1 MSGPLGSSQWMYSSG
16 GYEINNSSRGS
27 NERSSRYIRTFDSGG
42 STRKYTMSCWIKFAM
57 EGNQNYLRMLN
68 AYVDDNNFTTIGNL
82 NNEGT
87 VQYMHVLSE
96 RTGNSNIATLS
107 TKWEQSDPNA
117 WYNFVIAVDTTQGTA
132 ANRVKCWINGVQV
145 ENWTT
150 ANYPDQNA
158 DIARMNTAQAH
169 KVFAGNSDSHTGS
182 GLVAEYHFLDGIVAD
197 KDSFGEYGDYGNWIP
212 KKYDGNYGTTGFY
225 LDFADSSAM
234 GNDVSGN
241 DNDFTATNY
250 DADDQ
255 FPDTPT
261 NNFCVVNY
269 LDTQNWVNTS
279 YLKEGNLQMEP
290 GLGRARGSFAPSTG
304 KWYYEVLLKDQ
315 SSSQVVVGIRG
326 VANTSID
333 ADGTDYIRMAHPSS
347 NGSGVKLDVRGT
359 VTDNIGAVANGDI
372 IGIAYDMDNETI
384 SFTKNGS
391 AIAASLT
398 DVDWSGLTQK
408 YQMAP
413 YLINNNGRRSIA
425 NFGQDSS
432 FATNKTKQ
440 GNADGKGIGDFYY
453 TPPSGY
459 LALCTKNLPA
469 PAVIPSEHFNTVL
482 YTGDGNSTHAITGV
496 GFQPDFVWIKNRN
509 GTAGYTLQD
518 AVRGATATIYS
529 QLAEGEN
536 ATRAYVNSFD
546 SDGFTTGN
554 AAGASKGP
562 SNADGS
568 TYVAWNWKANGSG
581 STDNSGNL
589 DATVSAN
596 TDAKFS
602 IVTYTGTGGEPKT
615 VAHGLGVSP
624 ELVIIKRRNDGNAW
638 VVWFHDLQDNYAFEG
653 LNTTGAEVNGG
664 SPISKY
670 VDAVSS
676 TLVSVGDAS
685 EVNANTGTYVMYCF
699 ASVEGYSK
707 VGIYTGNGGSANN
720 GGPFVYTGFKPAF
733 LLRKRVAGATGH
745 WYITDNERDGYN
757 GDDSN
762 DTLFADATNTELEAG
777 RIDLLSNGF
786 KVRTNDGQV
795 NTDGAE
801 YVYLAL
807 AETPLKYATAR

>member
-1 MSGPLGSSQWMYSSG
+1 MSGPFGSSQWMYKSG

-27 NERSSRYIRTFDSGG
+27 NERSSRYIRTFGSGG
-42 STRKYTMSCWIKFAM
+42 STRTYTISAWVKHAM
-57 EGNQNYLRMLN
+57 EGNQNYTRLLN

-82 NNEGT
+82 QNEGT

-117 WYNFVIAVDTTQGTA
+117 WYHFVINIDTTQGTA
-132 ANRVKCWINGVQV
+132 ANRVKCWINGTEVL
-145 ENWTT
+145 NWTT
-150 ANYPDQNA
+150 ANYPNENA

-169 KVFAGNSDSHTGS
+169 KLFAGNADAHTGS
-182 GLVAEYHFLDGIVAD
+182 GLLAEYHFLDGIIAD

-225 LDFADSSAM
+225 LNFADSSAM

-304 KWYYEVLLKDQ
+304 KWYFELLLKDQ
-315 SSSQVVVGIRG
+315 SSSTVSVGIRG

-333 ADGTDYIRMAHPSS
+333 ADGTDYVRMVHPSS
-347 NGSGVKLDVRGT
+347 NGNGVKLDVRGT

-391 AIAASLT
+391 AIHASLT

-413 YLINNNGRRSIA
+413 LLINNSGRRSIA

-440 GNADGKGIGDFYY
+440 GNTDGKGQGDFTY

-459 LALCTKNLPA
+459 LALCTKNLPE
-469 PAVIPSEHFNTVL
+469 PAVVPSEHFNTVL
-482 YTGDGNSTHAITGV
+482 YTGTGSSNAISV
-496 GFQPDFVWIKNRN
+496 GFQPDWVWIKMRTQTYNN
-509 GTAGYTLQD
+509 NIFD
-518 AVRGATATIYS
+518 SVRGAGGKYLYTDEADSEATN
-529 QLAEGEN
+529 AERLK
-536 ATRAYVNSFD
+536 TFD
-546 SDGFTTGN
+546 SNGFTVGTQDAIN
-554 AAGASKGP
+554 E
-562 SNADGS
+562 N
-568 TYVAWNWKANGSG
+568 THTFVAYNWKANGSG
-581 STDNSGNL
+581 SANTNGSIN
-589 DATVSAN
+589 TTSTSAN
-596 TDAKFS
+596 VDAGFS
-602 IVTYTGTGGEPKT
+602 ISTYTGNDTAGAT
-615 VAHGLGVSP
+615 VGHGLSQAP
-624 ELVIIKRRNDGNAW
+624 DFIMCKRRSNTGNWTIFWNNAETSDPQTDYW
-638 VVWFHDLQDNYAFEG
+638 RLD
-653 LNTTGAEVNGG
+653 TTGAVADSNTLWNDTAPTATVFSLGDSVDVNASNNTYVAYCFHNVDGFSKMGYYEGNGADDGGFVPTGFRPAWVMTKEVGG
-664 SPISKY
+664 SNHWHIMDNKRSPINPVNDHLKAN
-670 VDAVSS
+670 DNAVE
-676 TLVSVGDAS
+676 D
-685 EVNANTGTYVMYCF
+685 
-699 ASVEGYSK
+699 
-707 VGIYTGNGGSANN
+707 
-720 GGPFVYTGFKPAF
+720 
-733 LLRKRVAGATGH
+733 
-745 WYITDNERDGYN
+745 TDN
-757 GDDSN
+757 
-762 DTLFADATNTELEAG
+762 AG
-777 RIDLLSNGF
+777 FVLDFVSNGF
-786 KVRTNDGQV
+786 KWRDADHDNQAATYIFM
-795 NTDGAE
+795 AF
-801 YVYLAL
+801 
-807 AETPLKYATAR
+807 AETPFKYANAK

>member
-1 MSGPLGSSQWMYSSG
+1 MSGPFGSSQWMYKSG

-27 NERSSRYIRTFDSGG
+27 NERSSRYIRTFGSGG
-42 STRKYTMSCWIKFAM
+42 STRKYTISAWVKHAM
-57 EGNQNYLRMLN
+57 EGNQNYTRLLN

-117 WYNFVIAVDTTQGTA
+117 WYHFVINIDTTQGTA
-132 ANRVKCWINGVQV
+132 ANRVKCWINGTEVL
-145 ENWTT
+145 NWTT
-150 ANYPDQNA
+150 ANYPNQNA

-169 KVFAGNSDSHTGS
+169 KLFAGNADAHTGS
-182 GLVAEYHFLDGIVAD
+182 GLLAEYHFLDGIIAD

-225 LDFADSSAM
+225 LNFADSSAM

-290 GLGRARGSFAPSTG
+290 GLVRARGSFAPSTG

-315 SSSQVVVGIRG
+315 SNSNVLVGIRG
-326 VANTSID
+326 VETTSID
-333 ADGTDYIRMAHPSS
+333 ADGTDYIRMVHPSS

-359 VTDNIGAVANGDI
+359 VTDNIGAVENGDI

-413 YLINNNGRRSIA
+413 LLINNSGRRSIA

-440 GNADGKGIGDFYY
+440 GNADGNGIGDFYY

-469 PAVIPSEHFNTVL
+469 PAVIPSEHFNTLL
-482 YTGDGNSTHAITGV
+482 YTADDGSDHDISGV
-496 GFQPDFVWIKNRN
+496 GFQPDFVFIKGRES
-509 GTAGYTLQD
+509 TADGRFFD
-518 AVRGATATIYS
+518 AVRGANKTLTTTS
-529 QLAEGEN
+529 SLAEFDEN
-536 ATRAYVNSFD
+536 TVSSLTSFD
-546 SDGFTTGN
+546 ADGFNLGSNNGSWN
-554 AAGASKGP
+554 A
-562 SNADGS
+562 GS
-568 TYVAWNWKANGSG
+568 RGYVAWNWKANGSG
-581 STDNSGNL
+581 SSNTNGTITS
-589 DATVSAN
+589 TVSAN
-596 TDAKFS
+596 VDAGFS
-602 IVTYTGTGGEPKT
+602 IVSYTGNGTNDATIG
-615 VAHGLGVSP
+615 HGLSKAPDLMIVKSRVGADAGTHQWYVYEGTSASLYLESTEPLHSDNRLKSAQATTFTVSQHAQC
-624 ELVIIKRRNDGNAW
+624 NA
-638 VVWFHDLQDNYAFEG
+638 
-653 LNTTGAEVNGG
+653 
-664 SPISKY
+664 S
-670 VDAVSS
+670 
-676 TLVSVGDAS
+676 GDAYI
-685 EVNANTGTYVMYCF
+685 GYMF
-699 ASVEGYSK
+699 HSVEGYSK
-707 VGIYTGNGGSANN
+707 VGHYTGNGGSANN
-720 GGPFVYTGFKPAF
+720 GGVFVYTGFKPAWII
-733 LLRKRVAGATGH
+733 RKITTGSNGSWH
-745 WYITDNERDGYN
+745 ITDNKRDGYN

-762 DTLFADATNTELEAG
+762 DVLLADTNAAEVEAG

-786 KVRTNDGQV
+786 KIRTTDSDVNADGS
-795 NTDGAE
+795 T
-801 YVYLAL
+801 YVYMAF

>member
-27 NERSSRYIRTFDSGG
+27 NERSSRYVRTFGSGG
-42 STRKYTMSCWIKFAM
+42 STKKYTMSCWIKFAM

-68 AYVDDNNFTTIGNL
+68 AYVDDNNFTTMGNL
-82 NNEGT
+82 QNEGT
-87 VQYMHVLSE
+87 AQNMHVLLE
-96 RTGNSNIATLS
+96 RTGNSNIAQLT

-132 ANRVKCWINGVQV
+132 SNRVKCWINGVQV
-145 ENWTT
+145 ENWATE
-150 ANYPDQNA
+150 NYPNQNA
-158 DIARMNTAQAH
+158 DIGRINTAQAH

-182 GLVAEYHFLDGIVAD
+182 GLLAEYHFLDGIVAD

-269 LDTQNWVNTS
+269 LDAQNWVNTS
-279 YLKEGNLQMEP
+279 YLKEGNLQMQP

-315 SSSQVVVGIRG
+315 SSSNVSVGIRG

-333 ADGTDYIRMAHPSS
+333 ADGTDYVRMVHPSS
-347 NGSGVKLDVRGT
+347 NGNGVKLDVRGT

-391 AIAASLT
+391 AIHASLT

-413 YLINNNGRRSIA
+413 LLVNNSGRRSIA

-440 GNADGKGIGDFYY
+440 GNTDSKGQGDFYY

-482 YTGDGNSTHAITGV
+482 YEGDGNSTHAITGV

-509 GTAGYTLQD
+509 DTAGYTLQD

-536 ATRAYVNSFD
+536 ATRAYVASFN

-554 AAGASKGP
+554 AAGAHKGP
-562 SNADGS
+562 SNHDGDD
-568 TYVAWNWKANGSG
+568 YVAWNWKANGSG

-624 ELVIIKRRNDGNAW
+624 EMVIIKRRNDTNAW
-638 VVWFHDLQDNYAFEG
+638 VVWHKDLADNYAFEG
-653 LNTTGAEVNGG
+653 LNTTGAAVSGG

-685 EVNANTGTYVMYCF
+685 EVNANTGTYVMYCW
-699 ASVEGYSK
+699 ASVDGYSK
-707 VGIYTGNGGSANN
+707 VGSYTGNGNADGT
-720 GGPFVYTGFKPAF
+720 FVYTGFRPA
-733 LLRKRVAGATGH
+733 
-745 WYITDNERDGYN
+745 YILYKSTDNVTHWSIHNNKSNPYN
-757 GDDSN
+757 V
-762 DTLFADATNTELEAG
+762 ADLELHANEIATEASAAEYK
-777 RIDLLSNGF
+777 IDFLSNGF
-786 KVRTNDGQV
+786 KQRNTNGT
-795 NTDGAE
+795 NNGNGYNYIYIAFAE
-801 YVYLAL
+801 VPFKFAN
-807 AETPLKYATAR
+807 AR

>member
-1 MSGPLGSSQWMYSSG
+1 MSGPFGSSQWMYKSG

-27 NERSSRYIRTFDSGG
+27 NERSSRYIRTFGSGG
-42 STRKYTMSCWIKFAM
+42 STRTYTISAWVKHAM
-57 EGNQNYLRMLN
+57 EGNQNYTRLLN

-82 NNEGT
+82 QNEGT

-117 WYNFVIAVDTTQGTA
+117 WYHFVINIDTTQGTA
-132 ANRVKCWINGVQV
+132 ANRVKCWINGTEVL
-145 ENWTT
+145 NWTT
-150 ANYPDQNA
+150 ANYPNENA

-169 KVFAGNSDSHTGS
+169 KLFAGNADAHTGS
-182 GLVAEYHFLDGIVAD
+182 GLLAEYHFLDGIIAD

-225 LDFADSSAM
+225 LNFADSSAM

-304 KWYYEVLLKDQ
+304 KWYFELLLKDQ
-315 SSSQVVVGIRG
+315 SSSTVSVGIRG

-333 ADGTDYIRMAHPSS
+333 ADGTDYVRMVHPSS
-347 NGSGVKLDVRGT
+347 NGNGVKLDVRGT

-391 AIAASLT
+391 AIHASLT

-413 YLINNNGRRSIA
+413 LLINNSGRRSIA

-440 GNADGKGIGDFYY
+440 GNTDGKGQGDFTY

-459 LALCTKNLPA
+459 LALCTKNLPE
-469 PAVIPSEHFNTVL
+469 PAVVPSEHFNTVL
-482 YTGDGNSTHAITGV
+482 YTGTGSSNAISV
-496 GFQPDFVWIKNRN
+496 GFQPDWVWIKMRTQTYNN
-509 GTAGYTLQD
+509 NIFD
-518 AVRGATATIYS
+518 SVRGAGGKYLYTDEADSEATN
-529 QLAEGEN
+529 AERLK
-536 ATRAYVNSFD
+536 TFD
-546 SDGFTTGN
+546 SNGFTVGTQDAIN
-554 AAGASKGP
+554 E
-562 SNADGS
+562 N
-568 TYVAWNWKANGSG
+568 THTFVAYNWKANGSG
-581 STDNSGNL
+581 SANNDGDNN
-589 DATVSAN
+589 ATVSAN
-596 TDAKFS
+596 TSAKFS
-602 IVTYTGTGGEPKT
+602 IATYTGSGGEPKT
-615 VAHGLGVSP
+615 IAHGLGVSP
-624 ELVIIKRRNDGNAW
+624 ELVIIKRRNDSNAW

-653 LNTTGAEVNGG
+653 LNTNGVEVDGG
-664 SPISKY
+664 SGVSKY

-685 EVNANTGTYVMYCF
+685 ENNASGGTYVMYCF

-762 DTLFADATNTELEAG
+762 DTLFADASNTELEAG

-795 NTDGAE
+795 NADGAD
-801 YVYLAL
+801 YVYLAI

>member
-1 MSGPLGSSQWMYSSG
+1 MSGPFGSSQWMYKSG

-27 NERSSRYIRTFDSGG
+27 NERSSRYIRTFGSGG
-42 STRKYTMSCWIKFAM
+42 STRTYTISAWVKHAM
-57 EGNQNYLRMLN
+57 EGNQNYTRLLN

-82 NNEGT
+82 QNEGT

-117 WYNFVIAVDTTQGTA
+117 WYHFVINIDTTQGTA
-132 ANRVKCWINGVQV
+132 ANRVKCWINGTEVL
-145 ENWTT
+145 NWTT
-150 ANYPDQNA
+150 ANYPNQNA
-158 DIARMNTAQAH
+158 DIGRLNTAQAH

-182 GLVAEYHFLDGIVAD
+182 GLLAEYHFLDGIVAD

-269 LDTQNWVNTS
+269 LDAQNWVNTS

-315 SSSQVVVGIRG
+315 SSSNVAVGIRG
-326 VANTSID
+326 VGNTSID
-333 ADGTDYIRMAHPSS
+333 ADGTDYVRMVHPSS
-347 NGSGVKLDVRGT
+347 NGNGVKLDVRGT

-391 AIAASLT
+391 AIHASLT

-413 YLINNNGRRSIA
+413 LLINNSGRRSIA

-440 GNADGKGIGDFYY
+440 GNTDGKGQGDFTY

-459 LALCTKNLPA
+459 LALCTKNLPE
-469 PAVIPSEHFNTVL
+469 PAVTPSEHFNTVL
-482 YTGDGNSTHAITGV
+482 YEGDGNSTHAITGI

-509 GTAGYTLQD
+509 DTASHTLQD

-529 QLAEGEN
+529 QAAEGEN
-536 ATRAYVNSFD
+536 ATRAYVASFN

-554 AAGASKGP
+554 AAGAHKGP
-562 SNADGS
+562 SNHSGDD
-568 TYVAWNWKANGSG
+568 YVSWNWKANGSG
-581 STDNSGNL
+581 SANNDGDNN
-589 DATVSAN
+589 ATVSAN
-596 TDAKFS
+596 TSAKFS
-602 IVTYTGTGGEPKT
+602 IATYTGSGGEPKT
-615 VAHGLGVSP
+615 IAHGLGVSP
-624 ELVIIKRRNDGNAW
+624 ELVIIKRRNAGNTW

-653 LNTTGAEVNGG
+653 LATTGEEVDGG
-664 SPISKY
+664 SPVSKY

-676 TLVSVGDAS
+676 TLVSVGDAD
-685 EVNANTGTYVMYCF
+685 ENNASGGTYVMYCF

-733 LLRKRVAGATGH
+733 LLRKRVAGATSH
-745 WYITDNERDGYN
+745 WNINDNKRDGYN

-762 DTLFADATNTELEAG
+762 DTLFPNLTATEGDAG
-777 RIDLLSNGF
+777 RIDFLSNGF
-786 KVRTNDGQV
+786 KIRTTDSDV
-795 NTDGAE
+795 NSDGAD
-801 YVYLAL
+801 YVYLAI

>member
-27 NERSSRYIRTFDSGG
+27 NERSSRYIRTFGSGG
-42 STRKYTMSCWIKFAM
+42 STRKYTISAWVKHAM
-57 EGNQNYLRMLN
+57 EGNQNYTRLLN

-117 WYNFVIAVDTTQGTA
+117 WYHFVINIDTTQGTA
-132 ANRVKCWINGVQV
+132 ANRVKCWINGVEV

-496 GFQPDFVWIKNRN
+496 GFQPDFVWIKQRS